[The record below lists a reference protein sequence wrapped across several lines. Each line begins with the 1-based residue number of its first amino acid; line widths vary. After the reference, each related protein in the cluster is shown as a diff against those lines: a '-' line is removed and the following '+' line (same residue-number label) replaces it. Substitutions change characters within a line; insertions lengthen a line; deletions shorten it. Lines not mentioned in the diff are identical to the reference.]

1 MKNRDVLNGAGESAR
16 GGSVQG
22 NFSATARGSV
32 KVEMEMELEME
43 LEMEMEVNMKDEK
56 LPEK

>member
-22 NFSATARGSV
+22 NFSATARGSRGDGDGDGNE
-32 KVEMEMELEME
+32 KEM
-43 LEMEMEVNMKDEK
+43 NTKDEK

>member
-22 NFSATARGSV
+22 NFSATARGSA
-32 KVEMEMELEME
+32 KVEMEME